1 MIRLPRSPF
10 DELAVLDGVAVDVPV
25 DAAPWVVT
33 NPCDA
38 PPRICTFVPESGGG
52 AATIAAE
59 VTSSTCTESDM
70 VVSYLEL
77 PSPMPSGEGYQVRC
91 DTDYVVWPRRFRVGE
106 EEFAAPTL
114 VHAAVH
120 REFSE
125 GCCDKHLLAIS
136 AQIEGQTLEDFGAQ
150 GGLIRVDLE
159 NEGTW
164 FAPPDSLELWRFPDS
179 EGDVTVTALS
189 VEGEALGSLRV
200 SPQDFSRDRVYI
212 PCAVDL
218 PGRPSLLMWLLAP
231 VRLASPFA
239 APLGR
244 SAVNA
249 GRIASTARDPG
260 RLRRW
265 ARAISALLL
274 VSPSAVQAAR
284 AEPVEPPA
292 APDTR
297 ARPRLVLT
305 SGYGLTFGVSP
316 RPSLDAALLVGGSV
330 SARWA
335 IGYQGTLSL
344 GWAERYVLGL
354 ITTRHHIAAVRGATS
369 GKTLASVGR
378 RGCLAP
384 ALPARRAR
392 GGRPDRSSAT
402 GQQRGSE
409 LRRARL
415 ARARRLAFSRAGD
428 PADASTRALDRVHT
442 TREVSSPSTAGSV
455 GALPVMPLVKYETA

>member
-231 VRLASPFA
+231 FAWLRLSRR
-239 APLGR
+239 R
-244 SAVNA
+244 SA
-249 GRIASTARDPG
+249 G
-260 RLRRW
+260 
-265 ARAISALLL
+265 
-274 VSPSAVQAAR
+274 
-284 AEPVEPPA
+284 
-292 APDTR
+292 AP
-297 ARPRLVLT
+297 
-305 SGYGLTFGVSP
+305 
-316 RPSLDAALLVGGSV
+316 
-330 SARWA
+330 
-335 IGYQGTLSL
+335 
-344 GWAERYVLGL
+344 
-354 ITTRHHIAAVRGATS
+354 
-369 GKTLASVGR
+369 
-378 RGCLAP
+378 
-384 ALPARRAR
+384 
-392 GGRPDRSSAT
+392 
-402 GQQRGSE
+402 
-409 LRRARL
+409 
-415 ARARRLAFSRAGD
+415 
-428 PADASTRALDRVHT
+428 
-442 TREVSSPSTAGSV
+442 
-455 GALPVMPLVKYETA
+455 